1 MAYTKPFPR
10 VFLPMK
16 YRDILDDNEYLLDSR
31 YVNKQESSS
40 LVNAARIIIKDYY
53 DLIDYVEP
61 TNSNKDVY
69 SHRIYELLLRTA
81 TEFEANCKGVL
92 LANGYTNCGNLNIT
106 DYCRL
111 NTLMKLDEYEIST
124 QLWSPEKRFRPLE
137 EWGLSHELT
146 WYQAYNHAKHNR
158 YQNFGEATLENLF
171 NGICSL
177 VVVLAA
183 QFPNVI
189 GFLGGDGLS
198 FTSDDPRE
206 LIISSF
212 TIKYP
217 QFAET
222 DQYDFDWNVIK
233 SVQEPFDKYNF

>member
-1 MAYTKPFPR
+1 MCYNNST
-10 VFLPMK
+10 LI
-16 YRDILDDNEYLLDSR
+16 ILY
-31 YVNKQESSS
+31 YFVM
-40 LVNAARIIIKDYY
+40 KDYFK
-53 DLIDYVEP
+53 L
-61 TNSNKDVY
+61 K
-69 SHRIYELLLRTA
+69 
-81 TEFEANCKGVL
+81 EAL
-92 LANGYTNCGNLNIT
+92 
-106 DYCRL
+106 
-111 NTLMKLDEYEIST
+111 KLDEYKLSFYRYGDLGTFSPFST
-124 QLWSPEKRFRPLE
+124 WENDEQLY
-137 EWGLSHELT
+137 